1 MDKLGAS
8 TRSQAVALALEDG
21 QIGEAGAH
29 PAPTSRPNAAPP
41 SPPPATPTAT
51 LTALL
56 SGVAALADVDATTIY
71 FAQEG
76 GLALTLGAH
85 ASSAPTPTSTPKH
98 ELTLGEGSI
107 GRVALERR
115 ARLVSAPQSD
125 EHPSGAPM
133 LVTPMVSG
141 GRLSGILCLEVR
153 SSRPTSRRELLLL
166 EAFGNRVADILAGG
180 RPYARPALGASAL
193 PRLLDRHAR
202 GLGPGALRLRRG
214 LALGE
219 RLVTTRDQIADA
231 RDVAELE
238 DSADSGA
245 VRDDDS
251 ERLAPGREPASK
263 LEQELDAGAVDVGG
277 LAEVD
282 DQRAGRGGH
291 VLGDGPLDLGRIRA
305 VDLAG
310 DRRDHRLG
318 ADLVEPHFRQ
328 SISHHAQPL
337 FAVKQPLPWLD
348 RRRIRTVVPA
358 IPGRSR
364 ANRSAAR

>member
-29 PAPTSRPNAAPP
+29 PAPTQPP
-41 SPPPATPTAT
+41 ER
-51 LTALL
+51 
-56 SGVAALADVDATTIY
+56 GAALPSGHADRDTHRPALGRRRAGRRRGPIY

-76 GLALTLGAH
+76 GLALALGAH

-115 ARLVSAPQSD
+115 AAVSAPQSD

-180 RPYARPALGASAL
+180 ATLRPALRSAL
-193 PRLLDRHAR
+193 QRFRASWT
-202 GLGPGALRLRRG
+202 G
-214 LALGE
+214 
-219 RLVTTRDQIADA
+219 T
-231 RDVAELE
+231 LE
-238 DSADSGA
+238 G
-245 VRDDDS
+245 
-251 ERLAPGREPASK
+251 
-263 LEQELDAGAVDVGG
+263 
-277 LAEVD
+277 
-282 DQRAGRGGH
+282 
-291 VLGDGPLDLGRIRA
+291 
-305 VDLAG
+305 
-310 DRRDHRLG
+310 
-318 ADLVEPHFRQ
+318 
-328 SISHHAQPL
+328 
-337 FAVKQPLPWLD
+337 
-348 RRRIRTVVPA
+348 
-358 IPGRSR
+358 
-364 ANRSAAR
+364 